1 MSRHPWVAPKKSVLH
16 SSTVGFAVQGVGEM
30 GSQTG
35 IEAALVI
42 DDHELFRFAL
52 TDMLVNA
59 IGFPRAFGCGSIDEA
74 IHLLDTHPE
83 IAFATLDLRLP
94 GMDDPAVIRVLC
106 ETYPHL
112 RIAVVSG
119 SATRNEAIDSVR
131 SGALG
136 FVPKSLPAT
145 EIQAVLK
152 RILAGEV
159 YLPPQVTK
167 AGDSIFVLEARPE
180 PPVGKSLT
188 HRQVEVHRLL
198 RAGMSNKLI
207 ARQLNLSENTIK
219 VHVYAIC
226 RVLGVRDRHEAARIE
241 PALGVAASVPAM
253 PSPTGPRAVS

>member
-1 MSRHPWVAPKKSVLH
+1 MASKNG
-16 SSTVGFAVQGVGEM
+16 T
-30 GSQTG
+30 
-35 IEAALVI
+35 EAALVI
-42 DDHELFRFAL
+42 DDHELFRLAL

-59 IGFPRAFGCGSIDEA
+59 IGFSRVHGAGSIDEA
-74 IHLLDTHPE
+74 IHMLDTHPD

-94 GMDDPAVIRVLC
+94 GMDDPDVIRVLC
-106 ETYPHL
+106 DTYPHL

-167 AGDSIFVLEARPE
+167 AGDPIFVPEARPE
-180 PPVGKSLT
+180 PLVGKSLT

-207 ARQLNLSENTIK
+207 ARELNLSENTIK

-226 RVLGVRDRHEAARIE
+226 RILGVSDRHEAARIE
-241 PALGVAASVPAM
+241 PGRGADPSVLAT
-253 PSPTGPRAVS
+253 PSRVGP